1 MQPEGPVG
9 NRPGGPYKRA
19 DCAKWSRAAGVDMGR
34 APTGR
39 PTSFDIAYLAGVS
52 QPTVSRALRGDRSVS
67 EATRERIK
75 QIARDLN
82 YTVDKNASSL
92 RSQRSNTIA
101 LLFFEDPTPD
111 ESMINPF
118 FLAMLGSITR
128 ACANHGLDLLIS
140 FQRMEDDWHVQY
152 QDSHRADGLIL
163 LGYGDFTLY
172 RKRLEQL
179 ARQGTH
185 FARWGSVS
193 GDASGSTIGSDNF
206 GAGRLAGEHLIE
218 RGRQNLAFLG
228 HADDHYPEFAQ
239 RFRGM
244 CRALEDAGIA
254 PDSTLQHDAITT
266 EEAGYAATCSLIAGG
281 QRFDGIFAA
290 SDLIAI
296 GAMRALAEAGLKV
309 PDDVALVGF
318 DDIPAA
324 SLTNPPLTTIMQD
337 IGGAGERLVETL
349 LAKIDERDGPDNR
362 LPTRLIVRASSGGVP
377 T

>member
-1 MQPEGPVG
+1 
-9 NRPGGPYKRA
+9 
-19 DCAKWSRAAGVDMGR
+19 MGR

-52 QPTVSRALRGDRSVS
+52 QPTVSRALRGDKSVS

-75 QIARDLN
+75 AIAHDLN

-128 ACANHGLDLLIS
+128 ACANRGLDLLIS
-140 FQRMEDDWHVQY
+140 FQKMEDDWHVQY

-163 LGYGDFTLY
+163 LGYGDYTKY
-172 RKRLEQL
+172 EERLKELQ
-179 ARQGTH
+179 RQGTH
-185 FARWGSVS
+185 FARWGSVTS
-193 GDASGSTIGSDNF
+193 DASGYTIGSDNF
-206 GAGRLAGEHLIE
+206 GAGKLAGEHLVQQ
-218 RGRQNLAFLG
+218 GRSKLAFLG

-239 RFRGM
+239 RYRGM
-244 CRALEDAGIA
+244 CKALEGAGIA
-254 PDSTLQHDAITT
+254 PDSALQHDAITT
-266 EEAGYAATCSLIAGG
+266 EADGYAATRSLIESG
-281 QRFDGIFAA
+281 RPFDAIFAA

-296 GAMRALAEAGLKV
+296 GALRALAEAGQSV

-324 SLTNPPLTTIMQD
+324 SLANPPLTTIMQD
-337 IGGAGERLVETL
+337 IKGAGERLVETL
-349 LAKIDERDGPDNR
+349 LAKVEERDGPDNR
-362 LPTRLIVRASSGGVP
+362 LPTKLIVRASTGA
-377 T
+377 